1 MEILVIGLE
10 VLRRSL
16 ARMGPYVL
24 VELVL
29 PGGTLIALLL
39 YLYRRRTA
47 SVGRQID
54 WRT

>member
-1 MEILVIGLE
+1 MEVLVIGLE
-10 VLRRSL
+10 ILRRLL

-29 PGGTLIALLL
+29 PGGTLLALLM
-39 YLYRRRTA
+39 YFYRRRT
-47 SVGRQID
+47 SGIRQID

>member
-10 VLRRSL
+10 MLRRL
-16 ARMGPYVL
+16 VPRMGPYVL

-47 SVGRQID
+47 SLTQVD